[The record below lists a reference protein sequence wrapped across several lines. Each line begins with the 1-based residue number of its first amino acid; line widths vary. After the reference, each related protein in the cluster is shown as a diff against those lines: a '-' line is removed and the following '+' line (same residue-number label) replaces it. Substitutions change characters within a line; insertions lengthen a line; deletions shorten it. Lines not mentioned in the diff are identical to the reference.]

1 LSPTLES
8 PRARAP
14 KPSVAISRIGAE
26 PAPLEIKVRLSGEL
40 ASAFKD
46 YQRAYQ
52 ARHGEAVEAGALAA
66 EMIAAFIEADRGFA
80 AWRKAHPEPVG

>member
-1 LSPTLES
+1 MSPTTET

-14 KPSVAISRIGAE
+14 KPAVALSRIGAE
-26 PAPLEIKVRLSGEL
+26 PAPLEIKARLSGEL
-40 ASAFKD
+40 AQAFKD

-66 EMIAAFIEADRGFA
+66 QMISVLISVET
-80 AWRKAHPEPVG
+80 